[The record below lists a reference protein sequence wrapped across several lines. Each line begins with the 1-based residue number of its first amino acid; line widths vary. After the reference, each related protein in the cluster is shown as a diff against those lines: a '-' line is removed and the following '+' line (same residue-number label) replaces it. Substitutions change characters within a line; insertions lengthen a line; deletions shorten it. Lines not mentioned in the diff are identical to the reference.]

1 MIERKDNTWLQL
13 DVCPSWRF
21 PHSFLPLTLWLHPSK
36 DQSKLSLFPF
46 TDDNTDDLV
55 IAHSHHRETGRCS
68 EAELCCHAH
77 PPPHI
82 AILERFSLIFTRKK
96 NHFQDNFVA
105 HQQKKAEKA
114 TVQKKSRLRTVHPA
128 SSLLSKVHWAIITI
142 KVLTF
147 WGHVSPHCSEK
158 LEIDYVCIIFN
169 ILQFLSP
176 SATELWRAT
185 TTWRK
190 ELVEDKIAS
199 SSIHP
204 ITWRSC
210 RHIHCCSHE
219 FILFRMWWTQMD
231 ETTCVWEMNWS
242 NSSRYYSWFA
252 HSLTLYILSHHVIL
266 YPHSAHLQSHWH
278 WLIVHQS
285 HPICSHLLQVM
296 GQSTQ
301 QQATLTHPAYY
312 TQVLT

>member
-1 MIERKDNTWLQL
+1 M
-13 DVCPSWRF
+13 
-21 PHSFLPLTLWLHPSK
+21 
-36 DQSKLSLFPF
+36 

-219 FILFRMWWTQMD
+219 LILLECSEHEWTKQLAS
-231 ETTCVWEMNWS
+231 EKWIEATVQGI
-242 NSSRYYSWFA
+242 SWFA
-252 HSLTLYILSHHVIL
+252 PSLTLYPFWLHVNL
-266 YPHSAHLQSHWH
+266 YPHSTHLQSFWH
-278 WLIVHQS
+278 
-285 HPICSHLLQVM
+285 
-296 GQSTQ
+296 
-301 QQATLTHPAYY
+301 
-312 TQVLT
+312 